1 MKKVLLALSCFFFCL
16 LCSCSQLTQN
26 NSSSQI
32 VSETEY
38 YQILK
43 VSSGFQYKVFDKN
56 RNIIEQGTAT
66 RPPQITVLDNSLLK
80 FSLQTGTGLSTQWGF
95 YYNINTNQKS
105 QKFICVYDEYNNKV
119 AYGLQKKIVI
129 QNIFDTREYQE
140 ISDFVEPL
148 SDIAEPII
156 GAEFIDGGKKLVVHY
171 YTKDELETAQTFS
184 VQ

>member
-32 VSETEY
+32 VSETD
-38 YQILK
+38 
-43 VSSGFQYKVFDKN
+43 KVFDKN